1 MRSAGF
7 QRCVA
12 GFAGTMLVLGVIVA
26 ALTGDESMIGTVAF
40 AGALYAVYMVQF
52 VRKEKER
59 GEKKKEKADS
69 PLLRRRL

>member
-7 QRCVA
+7 QRFVA

>member
-7 QRCVA
+7 QRFVA
-12 GFAGTMLVLGVIVA
+12 GFAGLMLVLGVIVA

-59 GEKKKEKADS
+59 GTKKKEKTDS
-69 PLLRRRL
+69 PLLRRRS